1 MKRIFKRYRPRHA
14 DSPGKRVYRAM
25 REQEKRVQQIII
37 TEKQEDWV
45 LS

>member
-1 MKRIFKRYRPRHA
+1 MKRIFRRYQPRHA

-25 REQEKRVQQIII
+25 REQGQRVEQIITTEKR
-37 TEKQEDWV
+37 EDWV

>member
-14 DSPGKRVYRAM
+14 DSPDKRAYRAM
-25 REQEKRVQQIII
+25 REQELHVEQIIA

>member
-1 MKRIFKRYRPRHA
+1 MKRIFRRYQPRHA

-25 REQEKRVQQIII
+25 REQGRRVQLLIA